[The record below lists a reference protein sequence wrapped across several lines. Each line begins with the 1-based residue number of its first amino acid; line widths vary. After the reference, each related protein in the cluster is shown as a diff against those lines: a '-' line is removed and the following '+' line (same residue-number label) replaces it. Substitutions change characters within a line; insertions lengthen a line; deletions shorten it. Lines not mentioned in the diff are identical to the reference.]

1 MPGLSRG
8 GQRATRAVLISGGAG
23 TTRGLTQRGVINRGD
38 RTEKS
43 GMDKGLTRD
52 EDTALRCLAA
62 LDERG
67 LLDEARAELLAR
79 LRTRDRRSEIRKE
92 GSIVPDQRSA

>member
-1 MPGLSRG
+1 M
-8 GQRATRAVLISGGAG
+8 LISGGVG
-23 TTRGLTQRGVINRGD
+23 TTRGLTQRGVINSLNP
-38 RTEKS
+38 TEKID
-43 GMDKGLTRD
+43 MDKGLTRD

-79 LRTRDRRSEIRKE
+79 LRTRDRRSEIRSE
-92 GSIVPDQRSA
+92 GSVVPDQRSA

>member
-1 MPGLSRG
+1 M
-8 GQRATRAVLISGGAG
+8 LISGDAG
-23 TTRGLTQRGVINRGD
+23 TTRGLTQRGVINPAD
-38 RTEKS
+38 RTEKF

-79 LRTRDRRSEIRKE
+79 LRTRDRRSEIRTE